1 LEAPL
6 NLNPMALLNLSQ
18 KCDENHS
25 MNIANNIFNIFSN
38 LSPGKLIDHPK
49 DLQLWKEQSRLKT
62 RDDMISLSREAR
74 KTLSHLCK
82 DCRETDVM
90 GSQFDPKSLLLKT
103 IIADFIDKA
112 VKKLRTNEFPDT
124 SKDSTAP
131 ISPGQ
136 SQDGKEVQLIGQ
148 NLSLDAHYLYAE
160 METISFTVNGVVKTA
175 DGQEI
180 SFELNLNIEKTLLIE
195 KDINIQT
202 EDGNSTD
209 PMIVNFS
216 GTAAQLTSFSFE
228 FEFESD
234 DNNCGSFRRPG
245 WGHIRFGADIKRL
258 YDAFRAVMRT
268 LKQADLGNLAETH
281 EKKPGDSMGL
291 QGMQLPFKVDNLQFD
306 IETIMMKNSM
316 YLHEDGNAGS
326 TQQINLAL

>member
-1 LEAPL
+1 MNFPTRPKAQPL
-6 NLNPMALLNLSQ
+6 
-18 KCDENHS
+18 
-25 MNIANNIFNIFSN
+25 
-38 LSPGKLIDHPK
+38 
-49 DLQLWKEQSRLKT
+49 
-62 RDDMISLSREAR
+62 
-74 KTLSHLCK
+74 
-82 DCRETDVM
+82 
-90 GSQFDPKSLLLKT
+90 
-103 IIADFIDKA
+103 
-112 VKKLRTNEFPDT
+112 
-124 SKDSTAP
+124 
-131 ISPGQ
+131 
-136 SQDGKEVQLIGQ
+136 QLIGQ

-160 METISFTVNGVVKTA
+160 METVSFTVNGVVKTA

-228 FEFESD
+228 FQFESD
-234 DNNCGSFRRPG
+234 DNNGGSFRRPG
-245 WGHIRFGADIKRL
+245 WGQIRFGADIKRL

-268 LKQADLGNLAETH
+268 LKQADLGNLAESH

-291 QGMQLPFKVDNLQFD
+291 QGMQLPFQVDNLQFD
-306 IETIMMKNSM
+306 METIMMKNSM
-316 YLHEDGNAGS
+316 YLYEDGNAGS

>member
-1 LEAPL
+1 
-6 NLNPMALLNLSQ
+6 MALLNLSQ
-18 KCDENHS
+18 KCDKNHS

-38 LSPGKLIDHPK
+38 PNPGKVIDHPE
-49 DLQLWKEQSRLKT
+49 DLQRWKEQSRLKT

-74 KTLSHLCK
+74 TTLSHMYK

-90 GSQFDPKSLLLKT
+90 GSHFDSTKSLLLKT

-148 NLSLDAHYLYAE
+148 NLSLDARYLNAE
-160 METISFTVNGVVKTA
+160 TETVSFTVNGVVKTA
-175 DGQEI
+175 DGQKI

-202 EDGNSTD
+202 GDGKPTD

-228 FEFESD
+228 FELEPD
-234 DNNCGSFRRPG
+234 DNNGGSFRIPG
-245 WGHIRFGADIKRL
+245 WVHIRFGADI
-258 YDAFRAVMRT
+258 AF
-268 LKQADLGNLAETH
+268 
-281 EKKPGDSMGL
+281 PGR
-291 QGMQLPFKVDNLQFD
+291 
-306 IETIMMKNSM
+306 
-316 YLHEDGNAGS
+316 
-326 TQQINLAL
+326 